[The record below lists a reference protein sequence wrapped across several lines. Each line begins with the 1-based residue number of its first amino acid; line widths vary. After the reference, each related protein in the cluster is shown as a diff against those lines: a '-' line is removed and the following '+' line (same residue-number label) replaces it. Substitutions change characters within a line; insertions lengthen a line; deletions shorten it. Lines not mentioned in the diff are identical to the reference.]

1 MTSLSLGDVAIAV
14 GGKCPAGNASL
25 SVTTVVTDSRRIVS
39 GCLFIA
45 LKGERFDGHAFL
57 ASAYEKGAVA
67 ALVAEPDEH
76 CTLPQVTCA
85 DTRLA
90 LGLLARTWRRRWQ
103 GPVVAIT
110 GNSGKTTVKE
120 MTAALLK
127 VHGTVHA
134 THGNLNN
141 DIGAPLTLLGLRK
154 EHFAAVV
161 ELGANHL
168 GEIAWTAPLTTPQV
182 AVITNVTGAHVGE
195 FGGMG
200 QIAQAK
206 SEILHALPADGMAV
220 LNRDDHYFEFWQQCA
235 APRQV
240 VSFGLHPDA
249 EVSAKA
255 LSCDDQGRYAFTLV
269 KSGQA
274 LGRVTLA
281 LVGEHNVLN
290 ALASAAVAL
299 SLAVSGDEVVARL
312 SSLSALPG
320 RLQVVSHHQG
330 GVLLDDSYNANPGAV
345 KAALDALMRFP
356 GPHWCALGAMGELG
370 ADSSALH
377 ADVGAYA
384 ARLGVDQ
391 LLTLGEV
398 AKPASEAFGKGRH
411 FDDYAAL
418 EQYLMSAL
426 SPNASLL
433 VKGSRSV
440 GMERLVQALC
450 RDATQADTSC

>member
-1 MTSLSLGDVAIAV
+1 MTTLSLDDVAIAV
-14 GGKCPAGNASL
+14 GGDCPAGDAAL
-25 SVTTVVTDSRRIVS
+25 SVTTVATDSRQIVP
-39 GCLFIA
+39 GCLFVA
-45 LKGERFDGHAFL
+45 LKGDRFDGHAFL
-57 ASAYEKGAVA
+57 ASVYEQGAVA
-67 ALVAEPDEH
+67 ALVVERDEH
-76 CTLPQVTCA
+76 CPLPQVTCA

-90 LGLLARTWRRRWQ
+90 LGLLAQAWRRRWQ

-127 VHGTVHA
+127 AHGIVHA

-141 DIGAPLTLLGLRK
+141 DIGAPLTLLGLND
-154 EHFAAVV
+154 EHRAAVV

-168 GEIAWTAPLTTPQV
+168 GEIAWTAPLASPQV

-200 QIAQAK
+200 HIAQAK
-206 SEILHALPADGMAV
+206 SEILHALPAEGIAV
-220 LNRDDHYFEFWQQCA
+220 LNRDDRYFHFWQQCA

-249 EVSAKA
+249 EVTAKA
-255 LSCDDQGRYAFTLV
+255 LSCDAQGRYAFTLV
-269 KSGQA
+269 KKGQT
-274 LGRVTLA
+274 LGHVTLS

-290 ALASAAVAL
+290 ALASAAAAL
-299 SLAVSGDEVVARL
+299 SLSVPSDEVVARL

-320 RLQVVSHHQG
+320 RLQVVSHQQDG
-330 GVLLDDSYNANPGAV
+330 QLLDDSYNANPGAV
-345 KAALDALMRFP
+345 KVALDALMCFP
-356 GPHWCALGAMGELG
+356 GPRWCALGAMGELG

-391 LLTLGEV
+391 LLTLGE
-398 AKPASEAFGKGRH
+398 AAQPASEAFGKGQH

-418 EQYLMSAL
+418 EQYLMSTL
-426 SPNASLL
+426 PPNASLL
-433 VKGSRSV
+433 VKGSRSA
-440 GMERLVQALC
+440 GMERLVEAL
-450 RDATQADTSC
+450 RYDATQADTSC